1 MAKNNKKRKRG
12 KRHYIKR
19 ERSREIRSESYF
31 KRQADTINRLKP
43 VVAAWKRFNERAVQ
57 AARDSQSAVQTEKGN
72 ICNEQK

>member
-12 KRHYIKR
+12 KRRYIKR

-43 VVAAWKRFNERAVQ
+43 VVAAWKRFGERAAQ
-57 AARDSQSAVQTEKGN
+57 AARDSQSAAQNEKGN

>member
-1 MAKNNKKRKRG
+1 MAKNNKKRNRR

-19 ERSREIRSESYF
+19 ERTREIRTDNYF

-43 VVAAWKRFNERAVQ
+43 IAAAWKRFNERAAQ